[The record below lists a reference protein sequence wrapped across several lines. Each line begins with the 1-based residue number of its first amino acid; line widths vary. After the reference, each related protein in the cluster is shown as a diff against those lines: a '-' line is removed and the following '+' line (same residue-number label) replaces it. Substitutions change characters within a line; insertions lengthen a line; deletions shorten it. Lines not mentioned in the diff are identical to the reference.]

1 MKIRTF
7 LTAAVALPGFGL
19 AAAPAPAQDAVPV
32 IPRGVLFGHPDR
44 LSPKVSPDGTRLS
57 FLAPVDG
64 VINVWEGPVGDPGRA
79 RAVTHD
85 TGHGIRVYQWAYTND
100 HILFLQDDDDHGH
113 MRLYRVSLASG
124 DVTALTPARSTAPG
138 KSHTLT
144 ARIQHVS
151 YKYAEDIVIGL
162 NDRDPRR
169 HDLYV
174 CNIETGEL
182 IELQRNEGFI
192 EFFTD
197 DDYSVRMVSRLMDD
211 DGIEY
216 LVMND
221 EGEWETFMQISPED
235 SATTGVIG
243 FDKTG
248 DTVYMIDSRGGNTA
262 VLKRVDLGT
271 GTGRTLAKDRDADI
285 SGGVLI
291 HPTERTVQA
300 ASTTY
305 KRREWHIVDKSVKG
319 DLKYLKG
326 VADGELSILSRSL
339 DDTQWIVAFEMD
351 AGPVR
356 YYRYDRPEET
366 AHFLFTSRKQLEGLP
381 LAVMHDAVIKTR
393 DRQKMV
399 SYYTLPPWTDPRG
412 KGRPK
417 HPLPMVLWVH
427 GGPWS
432 RDYWGYDATHQWLAN
447 RGYAVLSVN
456 YRGST
461 GFGKKFVSAG
471 NTEWGGRMH
480 DDLIDAVKWAVK
492 KKIADPNRIAIMGGS
507 YGGYATLIGMTSTP
521 EQFICGVDIVGPS
534 NLVSFLN
541 SIPTDR
547 APSARRWATRVGDV
561 RTAEGREFLAQRSPL
576 TFVDRITRPLLI
588 AHGAKDPRVQRSES
602 DRIVE
607 TLRNNG
613 VPVTYVVYPDEGHGF
628 VRQENRLSFYAVV
641 EAFLGEHL
649 GGRVEPVG
657 DDFDGSSITIP
668 TGGNQIAGV
677 IGSARP

>member
-1 MKIRTF
+1 MKIRSF
-7 LTAAVALPGFGL
+7 LTAAVALPGLGL
-19 AAAPAPAQDAVPV
+19 LAAPAPAQNMVPL
-32 IPRGVLFGHPDR
+32 IPREVLFGHPDR
-44 LSPKVSPDGTRLS
+44 ISPKLSPDGTRLS

-64 VINVWEGPVGDPGRA
+64 VINVWEGPIGHPDQA

-85 TGHGIRVYQWAYTND
+85 TGHGIRIYQWAFTND
-100 HILFLQDDDDHGH
+100 HILFLQDDDGHGH
-113 MRLYRVSLASG
+113 MRLYRVNLASG
-124 DVTALTPARSTAPG
+124 DVTAMTPATSTVMG

-151 YKYAEDIVIGL
+151 HKYAEDIVIGL

-182 IELQRNEGFI
+182 IELQRNDGFL
-192 EFFTD
+192 EFYTD
-197 DDYSVRMVSRLMDD
+197 DDYNVRMASRIMDD
-211 DGIEY
+211 GGTEY

-221 EGEWETFMQISPED
+221 EGGWEMFMQISLED

-243 FDKTG
+243 FDETG
-248 DTVYMIDSRGGNTA
+248 DALYMIDSRGGDTA

-291 HPTERTVQA
+291 HPTKRTVQA

-305 KRREWHIVDKSVKG
+305 KRREWHIIDKSVKG

-356 YYRYDRPEET
+356 YYRYDRSQET
-366 AHFLFTSRKQLEGLP
+366 AYFLFTNRKQLEGLP
-381 LAVMHDAVIKTR
+381 LAMMHDEIIKTR

-412 KGRPK
+412 KGRPRD
-417 HPLPMVLWVH
+417 PLPMVLWVH

-541 SIPTDR
+541 SIPTDG
-547 APSARRWATRVGDV
+547 APAASRWATRVGDV

-613 VPVTYVVYPDEGHGF
+613 VPVTYVVFPDEGHGF
-628 VRQENRLSFYAVV
+628 VRQENRLSFYAVA

-668 TGGNQIAGV
+668 TGGNQVAGV
-677 IGSARP
+677 IDSARP